1 MKTSLILLIIAIL
14 VLTFASTF
22 IDERRM
28 QKKYDM
34 YIREREPLS
43 DNEFYD
49 RYFKAQSIP
58 KEIPIRVRQIFAENL
73 GIEFSSRLKNT
84 DDLSGELSF
93 IWKFDSLADVE
104 IVMALEEK
112 FVIKIK
118 DEEARK
124 MKSIQDIVMHVF
136 CNQQKHAQEIG
147 AYVYNAR

>member
-124 MKSIQDIVMHVF
+124 MKSPRNVVSRAAGQAIDMI
-136 CNQQKHAQEIG
+136 KKRES
-147 AYVYNAR
+147 